1 MVYPDHVSRY
11 RKKYTHNTKE
21 DLHCIFAQCVVF
33 LSKIWHIYAF
43 QMFLNKKKTHFEC
56 INKPKIILSL
66 QYFDFGHTKLPYPLS
81 NKKRYLWLQQAR
93 PNRIISSLQLPD
105 ILIFTR
111 KRLFCNT
118 IKLTFLCNIH
128 CTVIFTAI
136 K

>member
-1 MVYPDHVSRY
+1 
-11 RKKYTHNTKE
+11 
-21 DLHCIFAQCVVF
+21 
-33 LSKIWHIYAF
+33 
-43 QMFLNKKKTHFEC
+43 MFLGTVRNTLTIQKKIYIVYLLNVLSFYLKYGIFMHFKCFLTKKKTHFEC